1 MDLVAQN
8 VFFYAIAAM
17 MVYAAIRVVMT
28 RNIVHAALWLILV
41 LAGAAGQFILL
52 VAEFTA
58 VVQVLVYIGAIV
70 VLFLFG
76 IMLTRAPLGDSL
88 ELDRAQMIMGAVVAL
103 PLLVLLGYTLIDSWG
118 DEQVNFD
125 AATTQVE
132 AAANV
137 DETAAAEDVDN
148 AETADEAT
156 SVEGAEPQVG
166 DDSETVLEPGE
177 EAAASTGAIVDP
189 SGSNT
194 KAVSDSIFRDYL
206 IPFEA
211 VSVLLLAALMGAIVL
226 ARRD

>member
-17 MVYAAIRVVMT
+17 MVFAALRVVMT

-58 VVQVLVYIGAIV
+58 IVQVLVYIGAIV

-88 ELDRAQMIMGAVVAL
+88 ELDRGQMAMGLVVAL
-103 PLLVLLGYTLIDSWG
+103 PLAGLLGYALIDSWG
-118 DEQVNFD
+118 DEEVDFSRVN
-125 AATTQVE
+125 AAAEVPTNVDGAE
-132 AAANV
+132 AAAEV
-137 DETAAAEDVDN
+137 DAGETAN
-148 AETADEAT
+148 EAT
-156 SVEGAEPQVG
+156 SVERAEPQVG
-166 DDSETVLEPGE
+166 DDPDTVIQEGE
-177 EAAASTGAIVDP
+177 VAAGASGLVDP

-206 IPFEA
+206 IAFEA
-211 VSVLLLAALMGAIVL
+211 ISVLLLAALIGAIVL